1 MVKTVGT
8 NKARQGRRGYQVLV
22 ILVCAL
28 VLALIVWWGVGI
40 YGGAIAPEDPVG
52 GAPTEQ
58 PAEVAPGAEATDPAV
73 SPEPAPAQ

>member
-1 MVKTVGT
+1 MVKTVNT

-22 ILVCAL
+22 VLVCAL

-58 PAEVAPGAEATDPAV
+58 PEEGAPGAGATDPALA
-73 SPEPAPAQ
+73 PAPDPAE